1 MRSRVIKLLIL
12 AIFAV
17 FLLYPIAYVFPN
29 ALLESGEPY
38 DVILTDAGSRPD
50 DLRELFH
57 GPKSELIGLS
67 LNRAEAGEAIGHVP
81 VRVAEGKSLE
91 VSLRVAQAIRENG
104 GTAKIEGTVR
114 PTLFY
119 IGQVFANPFLWECFA
134 SSLIVAAGTTLL
146 TTLVT
151 LPLAIWLTRF
161 RFWGRGLLSALVLV
175 PLILPP
181 FVGAIG
187 FKQIFSR
194 FGSLNLW
201 LMNAGVIDGPI
212 DWLGGAGL
220 WGLVVMEVLY
230 LYPIMYLNV
239 AAALAN
245 VDPTL
250 EEAAR
255 NLGSSEWTLFRR
267 VTFPLVL
274 PGYFAGAAIVFVWA
288 FTDLGTPIVLGYRR
302 VVAYQVFE
310 KLSEA
315 ESNPLGYGLVVI
327 TLLLT
332 ASMFYLA
339 RWITGRSPVAMVS
352 KGGVGSAARPAG
364 PIRTAIVLGYAGVLI
379 TLAVLPHV
387 AVVLTSVASK
397 WSFTPL
403 PTGYTTDYFALAVT
417 HKLAG
422 LSIRNSVLYSLA
434 STFLDIVLGVTIAYL
449 VSRRPSWLSR
459 LLDGLSMLPLALP
472 GLVLA
477 FGYLT
482 CYQKPAE
489 WLHSLGAWPWP
500 QSANPVIEWLYA
512 NLHPPLSAAVEW
524 LATNLQPQKSPLLL
538 LVVAYAIRRLPY
550 MSRAAL
556 AGLQQTASAFE
567 EAAENLGA
575 SRWRVIR
582 RIVLPLIAA
591 NIVAGSILTFS
602 FAVLEVSDSIMLAQR
617 ENFFPIT
624 KAIYILLGRPDDGP
638 YIACAMGVLGMALL
652 ATALLT
658 ATAILGKRMGELFRA

>member
-1 MRSRVIKLLIL
+1 LSRRSEIERPETEVKAVLATLLKYAIL
-12 AIFAV
+12 LVLIV
-17 FLLYPIAYVFPN
+17 FLIYPIGYVFPG
-29 ALLESGEPY
+29 ALVERGEPY
-38 DVILTDAGSRPD
+38 AVILVQAGGQSGALERVLTEKFQLSSAAAGDA
-50 DLRELFH
+50 
-57 GPKSELIGLS
+57 
-67 LNRAEAGEAIGHVP
+67 
-81 VRVAEGKSLE
+81 VANPPATLAQGKSLADALE
-91 VSLRVAQAIRENG
+91 LMQAIRSAG
-104 GTAKIEGTVR
+104 GTARLEGSLT

-119 IGQVFANPFLWECFA
+119 VGQIFTSPFLWQCLAA
-134 SSLIVAAGTTLL
+134 SLVVALATTLL

-161 RFWGRGLLSALVLV
+161 RFAGRAVLSALVLV

-187 FKQIFSR
+187 FRQLFSR
-194 FGSLNLW
+194 FGTLNLW
-201 LMNAGVIDGPI
+201 LLDAGIIARPI
-212 DWLGGAGL
+212 DWLGGSGLEGL
-220 WGLVVMEVLY
+220 WALVVMEVLH

-245 VDPTL
+245 VDPSL
-250 EEAAR
+250 EEAGR

-302 VVAYQVFE
+302 IVAYQIFE

-315 ESNPLGYGLVVI
+315 ETNPLGYALVLM

-332 ASMFYLA
+332 AGLYALA
-339 RWITGRSPVAMVS
+339 RWITGRGQYAMVS
-352 KGGVGSAARPAG
+352 KGGVGAAARPAG
-364 PIRTAIVLGYAGVLI
+364 RLRTAVILGYGGTVTL
-379 TLAVLPHV
+379 LAVLPHI
-387 AVVLTSVASK
+387 AVVFTSVAAK

-403 PTGYTTDYFALAVT
+403 PTKYTGEYFALAVT

-422 LSIRNSVLYSLA
+422 LSIWNSVKYSSC
-434 STFLDIVLGVTIAYL
+434 STVVDIALGVSIAYL

-459 LLDGLSMLPLALP
+459 LLDGLAMLPLALP

-482 CYQKPAE
+482 CYYRPAQ
-489 WLHSLGAWPWP
+489 WLDQLGF
-500 QSANPVIEWLYA
+500 
-512 NLHPPLSAAVEW
+512 EW
-524 LATNLQPQKSPLLL
+524 LAANLQPQKSPELLL
-538 LVVAYAIRRLPY
+538 IVAYAIRRLPY

-556 AGLQQTASAFE
+556 AGLEQTATVFE

-575 SRWRVIR
+575 GRWRIMRQVT
-582 RIVLPLIAA
+582 LPLIAA

-617 ENFFPIT
+617 ENYFPIT

-638 YIACAMGVLGMALL
+638 YIASAMGVLGMILL
-652 ATALLT
+652 AAALVTA
-658 ATAILGKRMGELFRA
+658 AVVLGRRMGELFRA

>member
-1 MRSRVIKLLIL
+1 MRSRLIKILIL

-17 FLLYPIAYVFPN
+17 FLIYPIAYVFPN
-29 ALLESGEPY
+29 ALLESREPY
-38 DVILTDAGSRPD
+38 RVTLTDGGPRPD
-50 DLRELFH
+50 ELLKLFH
-57 GPKSELIGLS
+57 GSKSSEVIRLALD
-67 LNRAEAGEAIGHVP
+67 RRQAENAIATP
-81 VRVAEGKSLE
+81 PALVAEGKSLHDA
-91 VSLRVAQAIRENG
+91 LLVAQAFREKG
-104 GTAKIEGTVR
+104 GTVRIDGTVR

-119 IGQVFANPFLWECFA
+119 IRQVFTNPFLWECFA
-134 SSLIVAAGTTLL
+134 SSLIVATATTLL

-151 LPLAIWLTRF
+151 LPLAVWLTRF
-161 RFWGRGLLSALVLV
+161 HFFGRGLLSALVLV

-201 LMNAGVIDGPI
+201 LLDAGIIDGPI
-212 DWLGGAGL
+212 DWLGGTGL

-255 NLGSSEWTLFRR
+255 NLGSSEWRLFWR

-315 ESNPLGYGLVVI
+315 ESNPLGYGLVVV

-332 ASMFYLA
+332 ASMYYLA
-339 RWITGRSPVAMVS
+339 RWVTGRSPVAMVS
-352 KGGVGSAARPAG
+352 KGGVGSAVRSAG
-364 PIRTAIVLGYAGVLI
+364 PIRTAAIIGYAGVLI
-379 TLAVLPHV
+379 ALAVLPHV
-387 AVVLTSVASK
+387 AVVLTSVAAK

-403 PTGYTTDYFALAVT
+403 PTAYTTDYFELAVT

-422 LSIRNSVLYSLA
+422 LSIRNSITYSLA
-434 STFLDIVLGVTIAYL
+434 STILDIVLGVTIAYL

-482 CYQKPAE
+482 CYQRPAE
-489 WLHSLGAWPWP
+489 WFDRIGLD
-500 QSANPVIEWLYA
+500 
-512 NLHPPLSAAVEW
+512 W

-550 MSRAAL
+550 MARAAL
-556 AGLQQTASAFE
+556 AGLQQTATAFE

-617 ENFFPIT
+617 ENFVPIT
-624 KAIYILLGRPDDGP
+624 KAIYILLARPDDGP
-638 YIACAMGVLGMALL
+638 YIASAMGVLGMALL

-658 ATAILGKRMGELFRA
+658 ATAILGRRMGELFRA

>member
-1 MRSRVIKLLIL
+1 MPLRLVRYLIL
-12 AIFAV
+12 AVLVV
-17 FLLYPIAYVFPN
+17 FLVYPIGYVIPG
-29 ALLESGEPY
+29 ALVERSAPFRVIIVNFGPRAAELREALREKAAVEAPADGGGSGE
-38 DVILTDAGSRPD
+38 VVAASVG
-50 DLRELFH
+50 EL
-57 GPKSELIGLS
+57 P
-67 LNRAEAGEAIGHVP
+67 
-81 VRVAEGKSLE
+81 
-91 VSLRVAQAIRENG
+91 QAIELSQLVRDHG
-104 GTAKIEGTVR
+104 GTARIEGTLH

-119 IGQVFANPFLWECFA
+119 VWQIVANPFLWECFA
-134 SSLIVAAGTTLL
+134 ASLGVSFGSTLL
-146 TTLVT
+146 TSIVT

-161 RFWGRGLLSALVLV
+161 RFRGRAIVSALILV

-201 LMNAGVIDGPI
+201 LMDAGITSSPI
-212 DWLGGAGL
+212 DWLGASGI
-220 WGLVVMEVLY
+220 WGLIVMETLH

-255 NLGSSEWTLFRR
+255 NLGSSEWYVFRR
-267 VTFPLVL
+267 VTFPLVM

-302 VVAYQVFE
+302 VVPYQIFE
-310 KLSEA
+310 RLSEA
-315 ESNPLGYGLVVI
+315 ETNPIGYGLVLV
-327 TLLLT
+327 TLILT
-332 ASMFYLA
+332 AVMYYVA
-339 RWITGRSPVAMVS
+339 RWFTGRRQFAMVS
-352 KGGVGSAARPAG
+352 KGGVGAG
-364 PIRTAIVLGYAGVLI
+364 ERRAGLVRTALILSYAGTLTIVAILPH
-379 TLAVLPHV
+379 LAV
-387 AVVLTSVASK
+387 ALTSVAAR

-403 PTGYTTDYFALAVT
+403 PTEYTADYFVLAVT

-422 LSIRNSVLYSLA
+422 MSIRNSIVYSLA
-434 STFLDIVLGVTIAYL
+434 STVLDIVLGVTIAYL
-449 VSRRPSWLSR
+449 VARRPNWLSR

-489 WLHSLGAWPWP
+489 WLQGWGFD
-500 QSANPVIEWLYA
+500 
-512 NLHPPLSAAVEW
+512 W
-524 LATNLQPQKSPLLL
+524 LATNLQPQKSPWLL
-538 LVVAYAIRRLPY
+538 LVIAYAIRRLPY

-556 AGLQQTASAFE
+556 AGLEQTAVTFE

-575 SRWRVIR
+575 SRWRVMR
-582 RIVLPLIAA
+582 QIVLPLIAA
-591 NIVAGSILTFS
+591 NIIAGSILTFS

-617 ENFFPIT
+617 ENYFPIT
-624 KAIYILLGRPDDGP
+624 KAIYMLLARPDDGP
-638 YIACAMGVLGMALL
+638 YIASAMGVLGMVLL
-652 ATALLT
+652 AAALLT
-658 ATAILGKRMGELFRA
+658 ATAILGKRMGELFR